1 MLKENRKYICLFL
14 YLFCIL
20 MMFLHSTKKCISVY
34 PKENLFV
41 YIIAILCMIYFL
53 KEQSIKKNIIII
65 YINVTLFSIVF
76 IYNCLRNTTLNML
89 GMSEESVK
97 LLYDLA
103 GEIFQDITKFFI
115 IYFVIATV
123 LISLILIKKHTKR
136 RDDNFE
142 KI

>member
-1 MLKENRKYICLFL
+1 M
-14 YLFCIL
+14 
-20 MMFLHSTKKCISVY
+20 
-34 PKENLFV
+34 
-41 YIIAILCMIYFL
+41 
-53 KEQSIKKNIIII
+53 
-65 YINVTLFSIVF
+65 NVTLFSIVF